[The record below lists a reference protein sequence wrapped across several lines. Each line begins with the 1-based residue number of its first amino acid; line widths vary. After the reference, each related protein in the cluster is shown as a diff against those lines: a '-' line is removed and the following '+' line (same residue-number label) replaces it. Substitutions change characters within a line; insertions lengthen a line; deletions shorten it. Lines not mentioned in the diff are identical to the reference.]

1 MMEGKFIERKCPYYP
16 LTIHNRHC
24 DLRGNL
30 IKAMMMLNW
39 LAMLDVEQH

>member
-1 MMEGKFIERKCPYYP
+1 MEGKFIVRECLDCQ
-16 LTIHNRHC
+16 LTNAYRHC